1 MATEKERTIDLAA
14 RVKRY
19 NTNDSYIQKQ
29 LANALTLSYRHEPV
43 LITGSTG
50 TGKELIAHILHGTR
64 VGEFVTVNT
73 TAVTDTLFESE
84 LFGHLKGSYTG
95 AFRDR
100 DGLVEYAKNGTLF
113 LDEIGD
119 MPLGLQAKLL
129 RFIQFGTYR
138 RVGDN
143 ETRISNCR
151 IVAATCASLPLRI
164 KMQEFREDLYYRLST
179 FNIHLTSLMQR
190 VGDAVLYI
198 ENHPAYEK
206 MSKKEIQSLMKHLS
220 VDKLAGNYRELEQ
233 LMLRYEVL
241 KELPEN
247 VKRY

>member
-1 MATEKERTIDLAA
+1 MAATEKERTIDLAA

-19 NTNDSYIQKQ
+19 NTNDNYIKKQ
-29 LANALTLSYRHEPV
+29 LTNALTLSYRNEPV

-95 AFRDR
+95 AFKDR
-100 DGLVEYAKNGTLF
+100 QGLIEYAKNGTLF

-119 MPLGLQAKLL
+119 MPIALQAKLL

-143 ETRISNCR
+143 ETRVANCR
-151 IVAATCASLPLRI
+151 VVAATCASLPLRI
-164 KMQEFREDLYYRLST
+164 KMQTFREDLYYRLST
-179 FNIHLTSLMQR
+179 FTIHLTSLR
-190 VGDAVLYI
+190 ERRNDALLYI
-198 ENHPAYEK
+198 KNHAAYSG
-206 MSKKEIQSLMKHLS
+206 MSKKDIEALTKYIQKDDLS
-220 VDKLAGNYRELEQ
+220 GNYRELEQ

-241 KELPEN
+241 KELPT
-247 VKRY
+247 KGIR